1 MTPSLEIKI
10 AFMVVVPTSRLKT
23 MFGFDE
29 VVVSVIMTWNNFV
42 YSHNVVGITAVY
54 RFNQ

>member
-10 AFMVVVPTSRLKT
+10 AIMVVVPTSRLKT

-29 VVVSVIMTWNNFV
+29 LVVSVIVIWSNFA
-42 YSHNVVGITAVY
+42 YSHNVLGIIAVY
-54 RFNQ
+54 SFNQ

>member
-23 MFGFDE
+23 MFGVGE
-29 VVVSVIMTWNNFV
+29 LVVSVIMIGNNFA
-42 YSHNVVGITAVY
+42 YSHNVLVIIAVY
-54 RFNQ
+54 SFNQ